1 MNTRPPFRITGKWV
15 LKAFILSFGV
25 IFAVNGL
32 LTYYALESWS
42 GLETENAYDKGL
54 AHNQTLANAQAQALL
69 GWQVVV
75 LYETVAADG
84 PKRAG
89 VLTVKVRDKQGQAMN
104 GLAGTALLWR
114 PTHEGSDQRAVLA
127 ATEAGV
133 YRTEVNVPAAGQW
146 DVRLELTGAG
156 QPYRLRR
163 RIVIK

>member
-1 MNTRPPFRITGKWV
+1 MSSRAPFRITGKWV

-32 LTYYALESWS
+32 LTYYAFTSWS
-42 GLETENAYDKGL
+42 GLETKNAYDKGL
-54 AHNQTLANAQAQALL
+54 AHNQTLANAQAQARL
-69 GWQVVV
+69 GWQVAV
-75 LYETVAADG
+75 LYETSAADG
-84 PKRAG
+84 PTRAG
-89 VLTVKVRDKQGQAMN
+89 VLTVKVNDKQGQGVD

-127 ATEAGV
+127 AIGSGV
-133 YRTEVNVPAAGQW
+133 YRSEVNVPAAGQW
-146 DVRLELTGAG
+146 DVRLELTGAA